1 MPEPVYLDTTGATM
15 GAPGIVTRFV
25 EGKQWSDRQDPV
37 AWAATLVRLL
47 VRLHDI
53 SPGPEDRKLLLDG
66 N

>member
-1 MPEPVYLDTTGATM
+1 
-15 GAPGIVTRFV
+15 
-25 EGKQWSDRQDPV
+25 V